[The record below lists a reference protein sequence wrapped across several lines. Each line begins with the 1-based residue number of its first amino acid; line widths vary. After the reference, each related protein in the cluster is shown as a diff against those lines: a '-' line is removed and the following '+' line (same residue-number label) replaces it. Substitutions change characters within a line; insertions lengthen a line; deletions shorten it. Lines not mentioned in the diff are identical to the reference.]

1 MTFSN
6 IERQIDRI
14 APVLLLLLGVFTA
27 IATAGV
33 GIA

>member
-14 APVLLLLLGVFTA
+14 APALLLFLGVFTA
-27 IATAGV
+27 IATAGIGV
-33 GIA
+33 A